1 MRGIV
6 KRVLAIAAT
15 GILTLG
21 AVAVTGSPA
30 SASVKVMCDS
40 GYDGTQYSFYCDL
53 TVTPASD
60 EVWTVGGTHLSAYD
74 GDSTVFGTCSLG
86 SHYSVSVTYLDG
98 TETQQTLN
106 VSPVCK
112 AVFN

>member
-60 EVWTVGGTHLSAYD
+60 EVWLGWRLDRQGSDGLDRRGGSNWGKAAPGSVPTVEAS
-74 GDSTVFGTCSLG
+74 SCR
-86 SHYSVSVTYLDG
+86 
-98 TETQQTLN
+98 
-106 VSPVCK
+106 
-112 AVFN
+112 